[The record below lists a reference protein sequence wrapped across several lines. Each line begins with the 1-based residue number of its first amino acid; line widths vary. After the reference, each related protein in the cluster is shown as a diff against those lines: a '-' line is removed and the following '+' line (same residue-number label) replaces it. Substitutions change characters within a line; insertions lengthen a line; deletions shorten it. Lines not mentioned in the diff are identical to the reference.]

1 MSFDNTLETTE
12 DKIIELE
19 DRLEEKT
26 QNKYIET
33 KEWNIYK
40 I

>member
-19 DRLEEKT
+19 DRLEENT

-33 KEWNIYK
+33 KEWK
-40 I
+40 ICKI